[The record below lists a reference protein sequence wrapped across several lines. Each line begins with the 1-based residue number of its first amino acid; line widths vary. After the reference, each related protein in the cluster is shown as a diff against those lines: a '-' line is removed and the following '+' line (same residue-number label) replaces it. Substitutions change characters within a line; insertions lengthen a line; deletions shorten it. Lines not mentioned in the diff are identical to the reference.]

1 MHKLNHTYSIV
12 CLCKVI
18 GFVQRYNG
26 CDSFCIHA
34 IGCTNIMAS
43 VEVDER
49 VRAWAQTNGWVRMEE
64 GVVTHIHYER
74 CVFQMNLSKRVPFVT
89 SASVNLTLKTYSK
102 PSKFDLYG
110 KTVEKL
116 QVRIE
121 KPLKNKMI
129 ANSVKRKN
137 VSVSTIEWSCIWT
150 LNKRLYMTFIL
161 TWKIRLKFKLKP

>member
-1 MHKLNHTYSIV
+1 MLKRMLQKMNPKFQYQIKIPRRKKKLCKNMHKLNHTYSIV

-43 VEVDER
+43 VVVVDER

-110 KTVEKL
+110 KTVEK
-116 QVRIE
+116 
-121 KPLKNKMI
+121 
-129 ANSVKRKN
+129 
-137 VSVSTIEWSCIWT
+137 
-150 LNKRLYMTFIL
+150 
-161 TWKIRLKFKLKP
+161 